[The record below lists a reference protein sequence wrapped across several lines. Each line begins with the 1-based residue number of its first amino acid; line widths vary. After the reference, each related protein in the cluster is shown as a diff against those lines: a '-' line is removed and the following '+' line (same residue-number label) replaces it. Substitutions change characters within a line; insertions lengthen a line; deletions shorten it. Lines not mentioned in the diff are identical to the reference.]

1 MPATLS
7 RWPGALTAAVV
18 AAHLVA
24 LWSFR
29 FFPSQDGPAHLGTA
43 AALRELVLG
52 QFGIVRDFYVIN
64 PHLDPNWLI
73 HVVLALLGAV
83 MPALIAEKL
92 LLSGYLIA
100 LPAAAFY
107 AARAARPGA
116 GFLGALT
123 LPLLMSFPVHMGFYN
138 FAWSLP
144 LFLAALGYW
153 LPRRRTLS
161 RRQTAALA
169 GLLLVLL
176 FSHLF
181 SFAMAGLAMAVVSA
195 CDLLSGGREE
205 AAPRSRWPELRRRA
219 LPLTLAFLPGVL
231 VGFGFL
237 GRNAGQAAVW
247 RSDEVLAARL
257 AGFQTLVSF
266 ERSEVVPAAA
276 YFWSLLALMLYCA
289 WGRLRRRQWSAHD
302 GFLISFGL
310 ALVLYFCLPAGLAGG
325 GYVNTRVAL
334 FLPLLGLLWLAGVA
348 AVERLRNSVLL
359 ASAGLALALLWL
371 HVGSYARIDAG
382 LQQYAAAAA
391 RVRPNSTVLSLS
403 FAREAG
409 NRRTGKVRPF
419 ANAAGYLAARGDVVD
434 LANYQAHVRYF
445 PILYR
450 PEVDPFRYLGGK
462 AEPVQAVRDLDL
474 AGYESA
480 SGKLVDYVILW
491 DLQAPYRNR
500 PAPARLLRELESRY
514 ELVSSSGPAARLE
527 LYQRRQDP
535 PAGARPAPPAPPP
548 PPDGRPRS
556 SAGPPDSAAA
566 GDPRAAGDRA
576 ELARP
581 PVP

>member
-1 MPATLS
+1 M
-7 RWPGALTAAVV
+7 V

-52 QFGIVRDFYVIN
+52 QSGIVRDFYVVN

-107 AARAARPGA
+107 AARAVRPEA

-144 LFLAALGYW
+144 LFLMALGYW
-153 LPRRRTLS
+153 LPRRPTLS
-161 RRQTAALA
+161 GRQTAALA

-181 SFAMAGLAMAVVSA
+181 SFAMAGLAMSVVTA
-195 CDLLSGGREE
+195 CDLLAGGREE
-205 AAPRSRWPELRRRA
+205 AAAPRSRWRELRRRA

-231 VGFGFL
+231 VGLGFL

-276 YFWSLLALMLYCA
+276 YFWSLMALMLHCA
-289 WGRLRRRQWSAHD
+289 WSRLSRRQWSAHD

-310 ALVLYFCLPAGLAGG
+310 ALVLYFGLPAGLAGG

-334 FLPLLGLLWLAGVA
+334 FLPLLGMLWLAGTA
-348 AVERLRNSVLL
+348 AVDRLRKPVLL
-359 ASAGLALALLWL
+359 ASAGLALGLLWL

-382 LQQYAAAAA
+382 LRQYAAAAA
-391 RVRPNSTVLSLS
+391 QVRPNSTVLSLS

-462 AEPVQAVRDLDL
+462 AEPVQAVRELDL

-480 SGKLVDYVILW
+480 SGKRVDYVILW

-514 ELVSSSGPAARLE
+514 DLVSRSAPAARLE

-535 PAGARPAPPAPPP
+535 PAGAPPAPPAPPP
-548 PPDGRPRS
+548 PRDGPPRS
-556 SAGPPDSAAA
+556 SADPPDSAAL

-576 ELARP
+576 GPAP
-581 PVP
+581 PRAP